1 MPDRTAVHIHR
12 VSGCRPSPLAHYLK
26 ALGVLRLVS
35 EQVDSKARGWW
46 QDDVFHLATKL
57 DAQQLE
63 EFFLTSYA
71 PTPMLTPWNGGSG
84 FYPKDNKTG
93 LEAIENSTAERFAAY
108 RSALAQA
115 RQVVNSRDVKPDKG
129 ESKNRVIAE
138 CRRCWRG
145 AALQWIDAA
154 LALGSDGEPAFP
166 AMLGTGGNDGRLEFT
181 TNFMLRLYSMFNLS
195 HPDACATPNT
205 SAQLKIAIWND
216 PSPTL
221 ESGAI
226 GQFLP
231 GAAGG
236 PNGTTGFS
244 GSFGVNPWDYVLMLE
259 GALVFSSGLARRCQA
274 TPLPQAAAPFA
285 VRSSGSGYGSSS
297 DSDAGARGEQWMPLW
312 SQPTSCSELVAL
324 LREGRS
330 QINGKTAGRGTDMA
344 RAIAK
349 LGVARGIQQFE
360 RYGYIERN
368 GLSNLAVPLGRF
380 EVRPRPNQRLLDE
393 VAPWIDRLRQI
404 ASDKL
409 APQSFSRAYRACE
422 LAMFNCATRASDDTT
437 RDRRETSIYFL
448 NLLVALGEAENQMLA
463 SPKFSADKCLPI
475 GTGNRKLLSP
485 EWLDVV
491 RQDSHEY
498 QLALSLAAQYGPM
511 DSKSR
516 NASVRMHWLPLE
528 VSGMRFDK
536 GESGLNI
543 GPDQAAVGLDLTR
556 ASLAIMHRRLLAYN
570 RGISGGRV
578 PLNLIRDHFGADLT
592 DILAFIERKT
602 NDGQILAYARGLMA
616 IRFHENPIRTASWNR
631 ETSPLG
637 GLALYGICRLATP
650 VGSLQLPEQQTIDV
664 RCNPVLFRRLSS
676 GDVSGAIQL
685 GYRQLSNV
693 GLRPKLRLATGTQ
706 DLGRRLAASL
716 VFGLRANEWTRLALS
731 LTDSQLPSDEKP
743 NELYEVP
750 L

>member
-1 MPDRTAVHIHR
+1 MPDPMRIHIHR
-12 VSGCRPSPLAHYLK
+12 LSGCRPSPLAHYLK

-57 DAQQLE
+57 DVQQLE
-63 EFFLTSYA
+63 EFFLNSYA

-108 RSALAQA
+108 RAALMQA
-115 RQVVNSRDVKPDKG
+115 RQVVNSLDAKPDKG

-181 TNFMLRLYSMFNLS
+181 TNFMLRLCSMFKLS
-195 HPDACATPNT
+195 APDAGATSNT

-259 GALVFSSGLARRCQA
+259 GAVLFSSGLARRCQA

-312 SQPTSCSELVAL
+312 SQPTICVELSAM

-330 QINGKTAGRGTDMA
+330 QINGKAAGRGTDMA

-409 APQSFSRAYRACE
+409 APQSLSRAYRACE
-422 LAMFNCATRASDDTT
+422 LAVFNCATRASGPD
-437 RDRRETSIYFL
+437 FL
-448 NLLVALGEAENQMLA
+448 NLLVALGEAEDQMLA
-463 SPKFSADKCLPI
+463 SPKFSADKCSPV
-475 GTGNRKLLSP
+475 GTGNRKMLSA
-485 EWLDVV
+485 EWLDVAY
-491 RQDSHEY
+491 QDSHEY
-498 QLALSLAAQYGPM
+498 RLALSLAAQHGPLE
-511 DSKSR
+511 SKSFPV
-516 NASVRMHWLPLE
+516 SVRSHWLPLDA
-528 VSGMRFDK
+528 SGNRFDK

-543 GPDQAAVGLDLTR
+543 GPDQAAGGLDLPR
-556 ASLAIMHRRLLAYN
+556 AALAIMHRRLLACH
-570 RGISGGRV
+570 RGASKGYL
-578 PLNLIRDHFGADLT
+578 PLNLIRDHFGADLE
-592 DILAFIERKT
+592 DIRAFIECKT

-616 IRFHENPIRTASWNR
+616 IRFHESPIRTASWNR

-650 VGSLQLPEQQTIDV
+650 MGSLQLPEGQTIDV
-664 RCNPVLFRRLSS
+664 RCNPTLFRRLTS
-676 GDVSGAIQL
+676 GDLSGAIQI

-706 DLGRRLAASL
+706 ELGRRLAASL
-716 VFGLRANEWTRLALS
+716 VFGLRANAWTRLALS
-731 LTDSQLPSDEKP
+731 LTDPQLPSNEKLD
-743 NELYEVP
+743 ELYEVP

>member
-1 MPDRTAVHIHR
+1 MPDQIRIHIHR
-12 VSGCRPSPLAHYLK
+12 LSGCRPSPLAHYLK

-35 EQVDSKARGWW
+35 EQSDRKARGWW
-46 QDDVFHLATKL
+46 QDDVFHLATTL
-57 DAQQLE
+57 DVDQLE
-63 EFFLTSYA
+63 AFFLNSYA

-93 LEAIENSTAERFAAY
+93 LEAIEASTAARFTAY
-108 RSALAQA
+108 RSALMQA
-115 RQVVNSRDVKPDKG
+115 REVVNGLDAKPDKG

-145 AALQWIDAA
+145 GALQWIDAA

-181 TNFMLRLYSMFNLS
+181 TNFMLRLYSMFNLTA
-195 HPDACATPNT
+195 PEAGATSNT
-205 SAQLKIAIWND
+205 RAQLKIALWND

-259 GALVFSSGLARRCQA
+259 GAVLFSSGLARRCQA

-297 DSDAGARGEQWMPLW
+297 ENDAGARGEQWMPLW
-312 SQPTSCSELVAL
+312 LQPTTCTELSAM
-324 LREGRS
+324 LRESRS
-330 QINGKTAGRGTDMA
+330 QINGKAAGRGTDMA

-422 LAMFNCATRASDDTT
+422 LAMFNCATRASGTD
-437 RDRRETSIYFL
+437 FL
-448 NLLVALGEAENQMLA
+448 NLLVALGEAEDQMLA
-463 SPKFSADKCLPI
+463 SPKFSADKCSPMP
-475 GTGNRKLLSP
+475 RLSIQ
-485 EWLDVV
+485 WLDVV
-491 RQDSHEY
+491 NQNSHEY
-498 QLALSLAAQYGPM
+498 RLALSLAAQQGPLE
-511 DSKSR
+511 SKSIPV
-516 NASVRMHWLPLE
+516 SVRSHWLPLDA
-528 VSGMRFDK
+528 SGNRFDK

-543 GPDQAAVGLDLTR
+543 GPDESAGGLDLPR
-556 ASLAIMHRRLLAYN
+556 AAIAIMQRRLLACH
-570 RGISGGRV
+570 RGAAKGYL
-578 PLNLIRDHFGADLT
+578 PLNLIRDRFGAHLE
-592 DILAFIERKT
+592 DIRAFIECKT
-602 NDGQILAYARGLMA
+602 NDGQILAYARGMMA
-616 IRFHENPIRTASWNR
+616 IRFHESEDRTWSRNN

-637 GLALYGICRLATP
+637 GLALYGICRLATSA
-650 VGSLQLPEQQTIDV
+650 GGLKLQKEQTIDV
-664 RCNPVLFRRLSS
+664 RCNPTLFRRLTS
-676 GDVSGAIQL
+676 GDVSGAIQI

-716 VFGLRANEWTRLALS
+716 VFGLRANEWTRIAFS
-731 LTDSQLPSDEKP
+731 LTDPQFPSDEKIAQSM
-743 NELYEVP
+743 ESGETAD
-750 L
+750 